1 MVSNGCGRLRDRL
14 RLLFLYC
21 VAFPRT
27 TRGILSWNL
36 HWAILSYRRAGAG
49 YCCYRRVRS
58 MNRGERCD
66 RPSWD
71 RNCRMLPTTIVW
83 QRRQCAEV
91 VHGSGG
97 CILSVD
103 NKIALYMLRSR
114 QNSLRFSGEAFV
126 HSKTWMRSSS
136 VAQFPKYLYN
146 VFFSIHYINRKT
158 GYIPS
163 NKIKFFWEKWSV
175 DLCFYSL
182 LVDFRGILVG
192 FRYSVARNFYK

>member
-49 YCCYRRVRS
+49 YCCYRPVRS

-83 QRRQCAEV
+83 QRRQYVEV

-97 CILSVD
+97 GSRIWYAVYCQSIIKWHCICC
-103 NKIALYMLRSR
+103 
-114 QNSLRFSGEAFV
+114 V
-126 HSKTWMRSSS
+126 HDRTLW
-136 VAQFPKYLYN
+136 
-146 VFFSIHYINRKT
+146 
-158 GYIPS
+158 
-163 NKIKFFWEKWSV
+163 
-175 DLCFYSL
+175 
-182 LVDFRGILVG
+182 G
-192 FRYSVARNFYK
+192 FRARLLSTPKLECAPLRLRNFRNIYIMFSFPYII